1 MSIGASADASAGA
14 SGGCEDLDADGVPPA
29 PADFQGGLG
38 PYSGPY
44 PGPYPGL
51 YPGMEAI
58 ASLGELEAL
67 SADTGFMDLPGM
79 PPAMPDY
86 SDLEYAAYRMQARA
100 AAVYPRAGK
109 SNCKGR
115 RHLS

>member
-1 MSIGASADASAGA
+1 VWVLKPRRRRARAQMSIGASAGASAGA
-14 SGGCEDLDADGVPPA
+14 SGGCEDLDADDVPPA
-29 PADFQGGLG
+29 PADFQAGLG

-44 PGPYPGL
+44 PGP

-100 AAVYPRAGK
+100 AAGSR
-109 SNCKGR
+109 
-115 RHLS
+115 